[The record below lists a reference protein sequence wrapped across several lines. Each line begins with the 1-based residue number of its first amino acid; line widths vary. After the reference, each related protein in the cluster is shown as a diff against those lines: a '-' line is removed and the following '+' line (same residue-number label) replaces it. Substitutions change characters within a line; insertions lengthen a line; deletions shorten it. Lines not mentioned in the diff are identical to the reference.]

1 MIRPVSDYVKSVSEL
16 ANFIGI
22 QSDLKLDFTGITSDS
37 RSVARGDLFVALPGS
52 NSHGAQYID
61 KVKASGAVAVIT
73 DEAGA
78 TLVGEKLPAIV
89 ISNPRRILGDIC
101 SWFYGSPSSSMQL
114 I

>member
-22 QSDLKLDFTGITSDS
+22 QSDLKFDFTGITSDS
-37 RSVARGDLFVALPGS
+37 RSVASGDLFVALPGS

-78 TLVGEKLPAIV
+78 TLVGESCQPLLSLIHVGFWAIFVHGFMDRLPA
-89 ISNPRRILGDIC
+89 LC
-101 SWFYGSPSSSMQL
+101 S
-114 I
+114 